1 MKIKILAFA
10 LTLTALAGC
19 EFLEEDL
26 TSPDGSVPYISVSS
40 PGNNAVFTNG
50 QYINL
55 KSEISDKDKIS
66 QLDVR
71 VTKLNTESGSEPVW
85 GYTQQPMKNPVIID
99 TAFSVSNLPAG
110 DYILTLNTVDGR
122 TNVGTK
128 EITFS
133 VK

>member
-1 MKIKILAFA
+1 MKIKIFAFA
-10 LTLTALAGC
+10 LYLVALTGC
-19 EFLEEDL
+19 DLLEEDL

-40 PGNNAVFTNG
+40 PAQNSVFTTK
-50 QYINL
+50 QTIKL

-66 QLDVR
+66 QLDVT
-71 VTKLNTESGSEPVW
+71 VTRLDPETSNKPVW
-85 GYTQQPMKNPVIID
+85 GYTKQPMKNPVIID

-110 DYILTLNTVDGR
+110 NYILTLNTVDGR

-128 EITFS
+128 EINFS